1 MRWLFGLVLC
11 LAPVVAQGIDETARQ
26 FERAAR
32 NDPSE
37 NNLFDLGSYL
47 LQHNGFAPGLTVFE
61 YGINRYPTSA
71 RLRVGLGVALYSLGR
86 YDEAVERLCQAVDLD
101 PRDTKALDFLG
112 KMQDIS
118 PQYKNEVGRR
128 LAHFVELYP
137 KNAAANYYYALSLGE
152 RGQSYFETAVQLD
165 PSFTDAHYHLGLLQ
179 EEAGATAKA
188 ILQYQVVIEQRPD
201 FSQAHY
207 HLARL
212 YQKSGKPD
220 LARKEFALLKAL
232 KAQQTPLR

>member
-1 MRWLFGLVLC
+1 MRWLLGLVLC
-11 LAPVVAQGIDETARQ
+11 LAPLVAQDIDETARQ
-26 FERAAR
+26 LERTAR
-32 NDPSE
+32 TDPSE
-37 NNLFDLGSYL
+37 SNLFDLGSYL

-61 YGINRYPTSA
+61 YGVGRYPKSA
-71 RLRVGLGVALYSLGR
+71 RLRVGLGVALYSLRR
-86 YDEAVERLCQAVDLD
+86 YDEAVESLCQAVDLD

-152 RGQSYFETAVQLD
+152 RGQSYLETAVQLD

-220 LARKEFALLKAL
+220 LARKEFALIKAL
-232 KAQQTPLR
+232 KAQ